1 MIAKRGDLRQIGLCC
16 VRTDGPEVYE
26 SWMSFCLPRAG
37 VTVEPLGGVLKRW
50 QLDVGLHVCH
60 QASASGI
67 CLQAG
72 DVFSVQSLCSLC
84 LCGCCISLAYNH
96 RDTENTKFAQSIL
109 KSYWASLF
117 VLPVA
122 SAESALPH
130 NTAPFFLSAPLTA
143 QRLRRVRLRQ
153 T

>member
-26 SWMSFCLPRAG
+26 SWMSFCLARAG

-72 DVFSVQSLCSLC
+72 DVFSVQPLCSLC
-84 LCGCCISLAYNH
+84 LS
-96 RDTENTKFAQSIL
+96 
-109 KSYWASLF
+109 
-117 VLPVA
+117 A
-122 SAESALPH
+122 SATQQLQEHKVCTEYTQELLGQLVRIAGGFS
-130 NTAPFFLSAPLTA
+130 
-143 QRLRRVRLRQ
+143 RVCI